1 MAAETKIATILHM
14 SFSIAFLAGKLLYF
28 DYINSHWGWKKIA
41 IILQMTISNQLFLYG
56 CCSIFILKKSLWDRD
71 ESGHHFSD
79 DWVLWVLESL
89 TVPFLPLVIITV
101 SLIGHYSFQPGCH
114 RSHMAVSNTLRP
126 RLNGPLFSSHLFK
139 IPDLSIMNPSEYEL
153 PNNLMNIILCP
164 VMLCRRHKI
173 CI

>member
-1 MAAETKIATILHM
+1 
-14 SFSIAFLAGKLLYF
+14 
-28 DYINSHWGWKKIA
+28 
-41 IILQMTISNQLFLYG
+41 MTISNQLFLYG
-56 CCSIFILKKSLWDRD
+56 CCSIFIKKSHS
-71 ESGHHFSD
+71 ETEMKVAIIFSD

-114 RSHMAVSNTLRP
+114 GSHMAVSNTLRP

-153 PNNLMNIILCP
+153 PDNLMNIILCP